1 MPLKLNFQ
9 GILVDFNFGPKVP
22 EVPFPWGSGYWPVPF
37 SSDEAL
43 QIAGLFHQGQFPYC
57 SGYEARRVQ
66 HFPDFNLESIFITK
80 NIFIMKTPTGFGK
93 GGGNRCGSV
102 PAQFPGPT
110 VLSVNLQQLAIVRLN
125 VGTSD
130 CESRPFFIMNFLNF
144 LR

>member
-1 MPLKLNFQ
+1 M
-9 GILVDFNFGPKVP
+9 DFNSGPKVR
-22 EVPFPWGSGYWPVPF
+22 FPWGSGYWPVPF

-66 HFPDFNLESIFITK
+66 HFPDFNLESIFIS
-80 NIFIMKTPTGFGK
+80 KTRPI
-93 GGGNRCGSV
+93 SV
-102 PAQFPGPT
+102 KRWKLVWILAGPI
-110 VLSVNLQQLAIVRLN
+110 VLLVNLQQLAIVWLN

-130 CESRPFFIMNFLNF
+130 CESRTFFIMNFLNF

>member
-66 HFPDFNLESIFITK
+66 HFPDFNLESI
-80 NIFIMKTPTGFGK
+80 
-93 GGGNRCGSV
+93 
-102 PAQFPGPT
+102 
-110 VLSVNLQQLAIVRLN
+110 L
-125 VGTSD
+125 
-130 CESRPFFIMNFLNF
+130 FLKKIY
-144 LR
+144 LL